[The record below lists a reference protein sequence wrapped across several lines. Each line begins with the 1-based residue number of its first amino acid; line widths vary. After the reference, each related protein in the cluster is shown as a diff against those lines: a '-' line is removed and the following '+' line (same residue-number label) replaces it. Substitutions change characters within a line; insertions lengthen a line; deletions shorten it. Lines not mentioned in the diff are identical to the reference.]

1 VDLKETLFRSLIQD
15 QIVFDDYNTASEY
28 YTQSIKEN
36 TKCPSLHTIDGYFIP
51 GSMYPFIWTPDLLSV
66 SSKNKPKFKIKLFNI
81 ENGDDHFS
89 DKDSVSEK
97 SKSNK
102 EEEEND
108 SHHSAEE
115 EESNFPKIGRELD
128 SPPPRRDA
136 EVLNVAKIEESPEDD
151 SFLNRRNISNLILIS
166 SSCLMA

>member
-1 VDLKETLFRSLIQD
+1 
-15 QIVFDDYNTASEY
+15 
-28 YTQSIKEN
+28 
-36 TKCPSLHTIDGYFIP
+36 
-51 GSMYPFIWTPDLLSV
+51 MYPFIWTPDLLSV